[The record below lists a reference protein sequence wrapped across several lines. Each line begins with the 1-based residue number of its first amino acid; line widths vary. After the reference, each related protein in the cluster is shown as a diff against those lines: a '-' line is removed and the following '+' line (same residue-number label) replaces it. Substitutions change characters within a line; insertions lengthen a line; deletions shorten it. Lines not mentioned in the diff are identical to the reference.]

1 MHLRNRLIA
10 TLAVMTLIG
19 AVAISSGPG
28 SRAQEASP
36 AAEVAGHPIHI
47 HSGNCAD
54 GVGDVIQGLTDV
66 VGPSGTTVGQES
78 AIVAET
84 SFTTVPMALDA
95 ILAEDH
101 AINVHESQA
110 NIGNYIAC
118 GDLGGVLNDQGA
130 LVVGLSEQN
139 DSGESGIAF
148 LVPNAADPTQTDVS
162 VFLAEDLSGAGLD
175 DTE

>member
-1 MHLRNRLIA
+1 MYLGKRFAVLIA
-10 TLAVMTLIG
+10 VTVLVG
-19 AVAISSGPG
+19 AVALSGG
-28 SRAQEASP
+28 SRLQAQEASP

-54 GVGDVIQGLTDV
+54 GVGDVIQPLTDV
-66 VGPSGTTVGQES
+66 AGPAGTTVGQES

-101 AINVHESQA
+101 AINVHESQE

-118 GDLGGVLNDQGA
+118 GDLGGVLNDLGA
-130 LVVGLSEQN
+130 LVVGLAEQN
-139 DSGESGIAF
+139 DSGFSGIAF
-148 LVPNAADPTQTDVS
+148 LVPNAADPGQTDIS
-162 VFLAEDLSGAGLD
+162 VFVAEGLSEAGI
-175 DTE
+175 